1 MSLLIKDEKL
11 LEKHHEILK
20 KSRTLSEKKFDCNP
34 VYNQKHTK
42 TKTKFYNG
50 KIDTRFHSNKIPKE
64 GSVCICL

>member
-50 KIDTRFHSNKIPKE
+50 KNRYKI
-64 GSVCICL
+64 S